1 MMHKVL
7 LPLLLATTFAACGS
21 VATTHARAVAAAQ
34 QDATARAAAP
44 APLDGPADDAVVAAA
59 VADLLDR
66 ELTDADAVRVALL
79 NNRDVRAGYERLG
92 IGAADLVQAGLL
104 RNPVFGADALV
115 LFDGG
120 TDAGFVLAQPFLDL
134 FWRPLRTRRAGY
146 ELEAATAAVTREL
159 VRLAFSVRRAIVR
172 VRAAQQL
179 ADAQRRVLAAAT
191 AAHDLM
197 QQLADAGN
205 VVGAQLSAARV
216 AEGRAR
222 LELAAAERAAREAR
236 EPLNVLL
243 GVWGRHVAWRVAGA
257 LPAAAT
263 EGIDLAGLEARSVAA
278 SLDLREN
285 RARIDAAAQAARI
298 TEWRRW
304 LPAAV
309 IGVGAEREAG
319 DGWAMGPSA
328 SAELPLFDTGAAQS
342 AAAGSRLRLLLHRH
356 AQLAVEVRAAARL
369 LHERLDLLEQRA
381 HFLAD
386 ELLPAQEQLLRATLQ
401 DYNAMQI
408 GVFDVIVQKQQQLAA
423 VREQVT
429 TLRDAWLARLD
440 LEELLAGSLPDGAR
454 APWWPDADSPTTDT
468 DRGGI

>member
-1 MMHKVL
+1 MIRLVL
-7 LPLLLATTFAACGS
+7 TPLFLVTTFAACGS
-21 VATTHARAVAAAQ
+21 FAATHARAVATAQ
-34 QDATARAAAP
+34 QDAAGRAATS
-44 APLDGPADDAVVAAA
+44 APLERPQDDAVVAAA
-59 VADLLDR
+59 VADLLTR

-92 IGAADLVQAGLL
+92 IAAADLVQAGLL
-104 RNPVFGADALV
+104 KNPVFGAEALS
-115 LFDGG
+115 LLDGG
-120 TDAGFVLAQPFLDL
+120 TEAALVLAQPFLDL
-134 FWRPLRTRRAGY
+134 FWRPLRERRAGH
-146 ELEAATAAVTREL
+146 ELEAATAAVTRDL
-159 VRLAFSVRRAIVR
+159 VQLAFAVRRALVR

-179 ADAQRRVLAAAT
+179 ADAQRRVLAAAK
-191 AAHDLM
+191 ASHELM
-197 QQLADAGN
+197 RQLSDAGN

-243 GVWGRHVAWRVAGA
+243 GVWGRHVAWRVGDA
-257 LPAAAT
+257 LPGSAI
-263 EGIDLAGLEARSVAA
+263 EGIDLADLEARSVAA

-309 IGVGAEREAG
+309 IGVGAERDPG
-319 DGWAMGPSA
+319 DGWGVGPSG

-342 AAAGSRLRLLLHRH
+342 AAATARLRLLLHRH
-356 AQLAVEVRAAARL
+356 VQLAVEVRAAARL
-369 LHERLDLLEQRA
+369 LHERIDLLEQRVR
-381 HFLAD
+381 FLAR
-386 ELLPAQEQLLRATLQ
+386 ELLPAQEQLLRDTLQ
-401 DYNAMQI
+401 NYNAMQI

-423 VREQVT
+423 VREHVT
-429 TLRDAWLARLD
+429 SLRDAWLARLD

-454 APWWPDADSPTTDT
+454 AAWWPATDSPTNDI
-468 DRGGI
+468 DSGGH